1 MAVVLVVAPTDAVK
15 RDEAQ
20 NGMQNLICS
29 LPRGGLL
36 FHLGYGCENCWLQC
50 FYVHAMKNYNF
61 YADIINKLIVQ

>member
-1 MAVVLVVAPTDAVK
+1 MAVALVVAPTDAVK

-50 FYVHAMKNYNF
+50 FYVYAM
-61 YADIINKLIVQ
+61 